1 MSRSARATGFTR
13 HPIRPSDCPCPSCMQ
28 VAPFAP
34 AVTREF
40 TPYKPHP
47 AGLLH
52 ICAAWDVH
60 PSEVLMIGDSAKD
73 DVRCPPPWLPL
84 VSETSVPLQ
93 ASAHAGLSVCSW
105 ASVRATYGRH
115 MTPPPFWWRAG
126 GCGQPRWQRNH
137 PAGHHCALRGRVD
150 ACGRGAA
157 ALRGEPAARC

>member
-1 MSRSARATGFTR
+1 M
-13 HPIRPSDCPCPSCMQ
+13 HLQ

-73 DVRCPPPWLPL
+73 DVRSPPPSRVRNLFPCRPPQ
-84 VSETSVPLQ
+84 TG
-93 ASAHAGLSVCSW
+93 GLSVCS
-105 ASVRATYGRH
+105 
-115 MTPPPFWWRAG
+115 
-126 GCGQPRWQRNH
+126 
-137 PAGHHCALRGRVD
+137 
-150 ACGRGAA
+150 
-157 ALRGEPAARC
+157 

>member
-1 MSRSARATGFTR
+1 M
-13 HPIRPSDCPCPSCMQ
+13 HLQ

-73 DVRCPPPWLPL
+73 DVRSPPPFASAKP
-84 VSETSVPLQ
+84 VPLQ
-93 ASAHAGLSVCSW
+93 ASA
-105 ASVRATYGRH
+105 
-115 MTPPPFWWRAG
+115 
-126 GCGQPRWQRNH
+126 
-137 PAGHHCALRGRVD
+137 D
-150 ACGRGAA
+150 RGALGMLIGKRA
-157 ALRGEPAARC
+157 SHLWTAFDPLPTCW